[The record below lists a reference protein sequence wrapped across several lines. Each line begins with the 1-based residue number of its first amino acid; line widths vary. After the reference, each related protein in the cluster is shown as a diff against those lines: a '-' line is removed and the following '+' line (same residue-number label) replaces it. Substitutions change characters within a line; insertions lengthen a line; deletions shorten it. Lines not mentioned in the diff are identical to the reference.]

1 MVWQNESLLFQA
13 SITAKRG
20 PQMICELL
28 YIDYSC
34 TTSVG
39 FNVHRPWKGG
49 RDRWC
54 PNSSLIDFN
63 GEILISIWPRPA
75 VRGQSHLL
83 GRAGHPACTEQSII
97 FGTAGEILNRSTL
110 DSQSGIKMQPGDLQA
125 HSPCIRMHTHKHSKR
140 ERVFFWKWA
149 CKALLMIRHV
159 YWGEPRRIRA
169 DMK

>member
-1 MVWQNESLLFQA
+1 MKSGRNWTESCLMVWQNESQLFQA

-39 FNVHRPWKGG
+39 FNVHTPWKGG

-54 PNSSLIDFN
+54 LNSSLIDFN
-63 GEILISIWPRPA
+63 GEILISIWPRPV

-83 GRAGHPACTEQSII
+83 GIAGHPVCLGSSII
-97 FGTAGEILNRSTL
+97 FGKAGEILRRSTL
-110 DSQSGIKMQPGDLQA
+110 LPKPPHDEA
-125 HSPCIRMHTHKHSKR
+125 VRMHTPSSAT
-140 ERVFFWKWA
+140 WA
-149 CKALLMIRHV
+149 DRSLHEIVLVKN
-159 YWGEPRRIRA
+159 Y
-169 DMK
+169 